1 MLSNN
6 AIRTGNSMNPIAQR
20 ALDHARGIPAS
31 AVIAP
36 AQAAIALPE
45 IVVTGPINRVM
56 QLEGQGFALD
66 VVRSLGSSISNP
78 LVIAST
84 IRNLATTATT
94 SPSSYASG
102 IKQVTDPLRDA
113 L

>member
-1 MLSNN
+1 M
-6 AIRTGNSMNPIAQR
+6 NSIAQR
-20 ALDHARGIPAS
+20 ALDRAREIPA
-31 AVIAP
+31 AVVVAS

-45 IVVTGPINRVM
+45 IVITGPINRVM
-56 QLEGQGFALD
+56 QLEGQRFAVD
-66 VVRSLGSSISNP
+66 VVKSLGSSVSNP

-84 IRNLATTATT
+84 IRNLTITATA

-102 IKQVTDPLRDA
+102 IKRVTDPLRGA

>member
-1 MLSNN
+1 M
-6 AIRTGNSMNPIAQR
+6 NSIAQR
-20 ALDHARGIPAS
+20 ALDRARVIS
-31 AVIAP
+31 AAVVVAP

-45 IVVTGPINRVM
+45 IVITGPINRVM
-56 QLEGQGFALD
+56 QLEGQRFAVD
-66 VVRSLGSSISNP
+66 VVKSLGSSISNP

-84 IRNLATTATT
+84 IRNLTATAAP

-102 IKQVTDPLRDA
+102 IKLATDLLRDA